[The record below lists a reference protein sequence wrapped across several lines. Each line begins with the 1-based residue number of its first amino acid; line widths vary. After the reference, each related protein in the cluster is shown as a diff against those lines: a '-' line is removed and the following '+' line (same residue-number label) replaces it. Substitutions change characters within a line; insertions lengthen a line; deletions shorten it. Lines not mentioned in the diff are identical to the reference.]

1 MPRAFY
7 PIDEVIEKVDRLCI
21 ENELYGEV
29 EDYKLEKEIERLEEK
44 RDRLM
49 RIKNESLERVI
60 IRINSI
66 KEYLNK
72 NKI

>member
-7 PIDEVIEKVDRLCI
+7 PIEELIDKTDRLCI
-21 ENELYGEV
+21 DSDLFEQV

-44 RDRLM
+44 RERLM
-49 RIKNESLERVI
+49 KLQNESLERVI
-60 IRINSI
+60 NKINSI
-66 KEYLNK
+66 KNYLNK

>member
-7 PIDEVIEKVDRLCI
+7 PIDETDERNDFLNII
-21 ENELYGEV
+21 NEVYDKV

-44 RDRLM
+44 RERM
-49 RIKNESLERVI
+49 KVMVNEDLERVMNK
-60 IRINSI
+60 INSI
-66 KEYLNK
+66 KNYLNK